1 MIEISGLTKTY
12 RDGERTI
19 RPLDNI
25 DFSCR
30 KGEFILILGRS
41 GSGKTT
47 FLNIIGGLTRPTEG
61 KILVE
66 GKDILG
72 LSDNACSAMR
82 SKSIGFVFQ
91 FPGLMSTLTAL
102 ENVILPAQIAGNS
115 RESGDRALKLL
126 KRVGLHDKAQNMP
139 SQLSGGELKRVA
151 IARALMNNPS
161 LILADEPT
169 ADLDVET
176 EQEVMEILSEINQEK
191 TTIIMV
197 THNGDLASYADRVFW
212 MENGKLVEMQL

>member
-1 MIEISGLTKTY
+1 MIKISGLGKTY
-12 RDGERTI
+12 RDGERII

-66 GKDILG
+66 GKDIVG
-72 LSDNACSAMR
+72 LSENACSALR

-91 FPGLMSTLTAL
+91 FPGLFSTLTAL
-102 ENVILPAQIAGNS
+102 ENVILPAQIAGNPK
-115 RESGDRALKLL
+115 ESADRALKLL
-126 KRVGLHDKAQNMP
+126 TRVGLHDKTQNMP

-151 IARALMNNPS
+151 IARALMNSPS

-176 EQEVMEILSEINQEK
+176 EQEIMEILSEINQEK

-197 THNGDLASYADRVFW
+197 THNGDLSSYADRVFW
-212 MENGKLVEMQL
+212 MEHGKLIEMNL